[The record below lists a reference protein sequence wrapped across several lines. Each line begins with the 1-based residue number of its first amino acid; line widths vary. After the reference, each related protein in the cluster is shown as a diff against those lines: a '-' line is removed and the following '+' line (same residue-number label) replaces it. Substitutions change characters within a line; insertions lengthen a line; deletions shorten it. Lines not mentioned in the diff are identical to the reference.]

1 MTSVHNK
8 RELSE
13 KRLYLRKNQTNA
25 ERIIWNYLKAKR
37 LDNLK
42 FKRQHSIDWYI
53 ADFYCADKRLVIE
66 IDGGSHPLSELS
78 NVHMIAATLAQTGKL
93 ILEDDRNGSGY
104 SLTLES
110 VILGD
115 GAITDHLSEEF
126 AASILETAE

>member
-66 IDGGSHPLSELS
+66 IDGGSHFTKHAVEYDNNRTKLFNFYKIAVIRFTNEEIYNDIENVLNKIRNYVSTSPSLSL
-78 NVHMIAATLAQTGKL
+78 QRRG
-93 ILEDDRNGSGY
+93 G
-104 SLTLES
+104 
-110 VILGD
+110 
-115 GAITDHLSEEF
+115 
-126 AASILETAE
+126 